1 MPGAQITEQLDDTHF
16 KGTVK
21 SKVGPAVM
29 SFGGDIELLQ
39 LDTAA
44 RTLQMLGKGADKAGS
59 SASMNLTATVLPG
72 ETPGSSVL
80 AGQATITVSGKLA
93 QFGSRLLV
101 PVSDAMLTQFAGNF
115 RNAAAA
121 VPVAAAPAGTRC
133 SPRTGGGGGRA
144 GARGA
149 GEGAQRPRPDVDRH
163 QGLVRRPVR
172 QEGMNDGALRERLQ
186 QAGYIADEALA
197 TTLWLAG
204 ELQRPLLIEGDA
216 GVGKTALALALAKA
230 GDRRLVRLQCHEGLD
245 LAQAA
250 YEWNYGRQL
259 LAIRLHESATRKRVA
274 EADLFARDYLLERP
288 LLQAIASEQ
297 PCVLLIDEL
306 DRADEAFEA
315 FLLEVLSDWQITV
328 PELGTL
334 TARHVPQVILTSNGT
349 RELSDAL
356 RRRCLY
362 HWLDYP
368 TLAREIAIV
377 RATLPQAESAL
388 VEAVRGLRAA
398 PAARRPG
405 QDPGCGR
412 DAGLG
417 ACPAPPAVQ
426 GAARRPGRP
435 DGHAGLSAEDAR
447 RPFPAR
453 ARARAEADRRP
464 PSAAWPKNA

>member
-1 MPGAQITEQLDDTHF
+1 
-16 KGTVK
+16 
-21 SKVGPAVM
+21 
-29 SFGGDIELLQ
+29 
-39 LDTAA
+39 
-44 RTLQMLGKGADKAGS
+44 
-59 SASMNLTATVLPG
+59 
-72 ETPGSSVL
+72 
-80 AGQATITVSGKLA
+80 
-93 QFGSRLLV
+93 
-101 PVSDAMLTQFAGNF
+101 
-115 RNAAAA
+115 
-121 VPVAAAPAGTRC
+121 
-133 SPRTGGGGGRA
+133 
-144 GARGA
+144 
-149 GEGAQRPRPDVDRH
+149 
-163 QGLVRRPVR
+163 
-172 QEGMNDGALRERLQ
+172 MNDGALLERLQ

-259 LAIRLHESATRKRVA
+259 LAIRLHENSHESGERVA

-315 FLLEVLSDWQITV
+315 FLLELLSDWQITV

-368 TLAREIAIV
+368 TLAREISIV
-377 RATLPQAESAL
+377 RATLPLAESAL
-388 VEAVRGLRAA
+388 VEQSVAFVQRLRREDLGKTPGVAETLDWVRALHRLQFKAL
-398 PAARRPG
+398 P
-405 QDPGCGR
+405 D
-412 DAGLG
+412 D
-417 ACPAPPAVQ
+417 
-426 GAARRPGRP
+426 P
-435 DGHAGLSAEDAR
+435 DGLMDTLGCLLKTREDRFQLGPERVQKLIEGRLRGVAEKA
-447 RPFPAR
+447 
-453 ARARAEADRRP
+453 
-464 PSAAWPKNA
+464 